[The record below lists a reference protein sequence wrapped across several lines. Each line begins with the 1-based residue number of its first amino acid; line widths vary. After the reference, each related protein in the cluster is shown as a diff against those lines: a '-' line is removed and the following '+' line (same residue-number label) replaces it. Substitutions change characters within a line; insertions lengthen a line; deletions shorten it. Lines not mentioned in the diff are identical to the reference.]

1 MKNLRLLL
9 LMIVISCSALL
20 SAAERIG
27 VVNYEQVF
35 REYYKSRIAEQFINQ
50 RAEALRSY
58 LGQMNGQLE
67 TLRSNARK
75 LGANALNPALS
86 AAERDKA
93 QMAAEDAAKA
103 VRAKEA
109 EIKLYTAESSRE
121 MRALENRKRAE
132 IIADIRAEVKKRAA
146 AEGYAFIFDCS
157 GKTMNGEPALLV
169 YPEKNNI
176 TKSVIRE
183 LNRTASKAKTEGN
196 SK

>member
-9 LMIVISCSALL
+9 LVMVLFSSALL
-20 SAAERIG
+20 AAAERIG

-58 LGQMNGQLE
+58 LGQMNGHLE
-67 TLRSNARK
+67 AFHSDARR

-86 AAERDKA
+86 ADERNKA
-93 QMAAEDAAKA
+93 QQAAEDAAKA

-109 EIKLYTAESSRE
+109 EIKLYTSESSRE

-132 IIADIRAEVKKRAA
+132 IIADIRAEVTRRAA
-146 AEGYAFIFDCS
+146 AEGYAFVFDCS

-176 TKSVIRE
+176 TQSVIRE
-183 LNRTASKAKTEGN
+183 LNRTASKAKTEGK

>member
-109 EIKLYTAESSRE
+109 EIKLYTTESSRE

>member
-86 AAERDKA
+86 APERDKA